1 MALAAHKTDDSE
13 IVLSKSDVPAVF
25 AGRPTFGVSEKYI
38 HIHTADFMQPAT
50 DAGWVL
56 FNAGTKK
63 RNRRTMANNPS
74 ALETAGHF
82 LAFRPSD
89 EWISNRGLQNN
100 LNFNGGIGR
109 VSRAIPRLI
118 LYNSHDKSMGLKA
131 VLGLFEFI
139 CSNAAIM
146 CSDSWGKWSFR
157 HININPMKVLEFFRQ
172 VIEVAPYII
181 DARDAMSRI
190 EVKREQALEFAESV
204 IDLRWDGDK
213 YAVDPSALISP
224 RFEEQSDLTAY
235 NVFQTVQHHMIQ
247 GGDKFTNKETKKI
260 RQQRKVKDFKNDF
273 NINRGLWESANKW
286 LNGMGHQLPPPP
298 KLDINVR

>member
-25 AGRPTFGVSEKYI
+25 AGRPDNVSARYV
-38 HIHTADFMQPAT
+38 HIHTADFMQPAN

-63 RNRRTMANNPS
+63 RNRRTKANNPN
-74 ALETAGHF
+74 AIETAGHF

-89 EWISNRGLQNN
+89 DWINARGLANN

-118 LYNSHDKSMGLKA
+118 LYNSHDKTMALKA

-157 HININPMKVLEFFRQ
+157 HMNINPMKMLDFFRQ
-172 VIEVAPYII
+172 IIEVAPYII
-181 DARDAMSRI
+181 DTRDAMSKI
-190 EVKREQALEFAESV
+190 EVTQNQALDLAEQV
-204 IDLRWDGDK
+204 IDLRWKDGA
-213 YAVDPSALISP
+213 YQVDPATLVAP

-235 NVFQTVQHHMIQ
+235 NVFQTVQHHLIQ
-247 GGDKFTNKETKKI
+247 GGDHFTNKETKKV
-260 RQQRKVKDFKNDF
+260 RKQRVIKDFKNDF
-273 NINRGLWESANKW
+273 NINRGLWQIANKW
-286 LNGMGHQLPPPP
+286 LNDMGHQLPPPP
-298 KLDINVR
+298 KLDIDVR